1 MAGRRPLRVLIV
13 SPYLHSRYGGPSS
26 VVVGHVNA
34 LAEITERVE
43 LHGVVQPDERSEVA
57 AMFPRSEIEG
67 RSPQEIAEGLAE
79 AFNEHCTKKGP
90 SIPAEEL
97 AKLRHIK
104 MCGSQIPRFK
114 A

>member
-1 MAGRRPLRVLIV
+1 MVLFKD
-13 SPYLHSRYGGPSS
+13 G
-26 VVVGHVNA
+26 
-34 LAEITERVE
+34 
-43 LHGVVQPDERSEVA
+43 EVA

-67 RSPQEIAEGLAE
+67 RSPQEIAEGLVE
-79 AFNEHCTKKGP
+79 VFNEHCTRKGP

-114 A
+114 G